1 MAIGSWAVAR
11 GRLVIRAGRCRCGS
25 CRCGSVSYEF
35 PYWFK
40 AARLGHCARRP
51 DGRRAR
57 PGLAATPWG
66 TRGRIAAARPPLA
79 PGTARGGCKP
89 CQYREPSSAH
99 RPWPPCRTPLPHGAS
114 EPTYDAGPPSASV
127 EESSA
132 SRITSRNSRLIEFET
147 IDAWTS
153 PIICCDNGGR
163 QAGKSLQRAPQVVR
177 SGSFSPR
184 WTQHFKLVV
193 GSFLEA
199 DRSSLPAL
207 SW

>member
-35 PYWFK
+35 PYWIK
-40 AARLGHCARRP
+40 PARLGRCARRP

-57 PGLAATPWG
+57 PGRAATSWG
-66 TRGRIAAARPPLA
+66 PKDPLPPHGHHWRSAPHAAAMSPVNTGNHRQPVHPRLGRRSSTV
-79 PGTARGGCKP
+79 PWNP
-89 CQYREPSSAH
+89 C
-99 RPWPPCRTPLPHGAS
+99 
-114 EPTYDAGPPSASV
+114 YDAGPPAASV

-132 SRITSRNSRLIEFET
+132 SRITSRNSRLMELET

-153 PIICCDNGGR
+153 PISCCDNGGR
-163 QAGKSLQRAPQVVR
+163 QAGKSLQSAPQVVR

-184 WTQHFKLVV
+184 WTQQFKLVV
-193 GSFLEA
+193 GSFPEA